1 MPTPRLRLLVS
12 PISPFPY
19 FPFAPIVLIPS
30 QQLSLMVR
38 YYRETRSEISHMR
51 EDIFAKPL
59 KRLHDLV
66 MCHATKVDLGQDVG

>member
-1 MPTPRLRLLVS
+1 MLTPRLRLMVS
-12 PISPFPY
+12 PISPFPHS
-19 FPFAPIVLIPS
+19 PFCPYSPNSLTTIISCGTRLE
-30 QQLSLMVR
+30 LSHLW
-38 YYRETRSEISHMR
+38 